1 MDGVHLRR
9 HKLFPE
15 QVHPQVP
22 GIEVRIADPENPSN
36 VLGTNQKGEIQ
47 IRGYC
52 LFEGYYKD
60 EEATQN
66 AMIDD
71 GWYRSGDLGALDNEG
86 YLSYLGR
93 WKDML
98 KIGGE
103 NVAALEIESH
113 INTHPAVV
121 LSQVVGVEDDRLD
134 EVAAVFI
141 EAVPGASVSSQDI
154 IDYCKGQISN
164 FKIPRYVVFLTEWPM
179 SATKIQKFKLKSFDL
194 GEKLTS

>member
-1 MDGVHLRR
+1 M
-9 HKLFPE
+9 
-15 QVHPQVP
+15 
-22 GIEVRIADPENPSN
+22 
-36 VLGTNQKGEIQ
+36 
-47 IRGYC
+47 
-52 LFEGYYKD
+52 FEGYYKD

>member
-1 MDGVHLRR
+1 
-9 HKLFPE
+9 
-15 QVHPQVP
+15 
-22 GIEVRIADPENPSN
+22 
-36 VLGTNQKGEIQ
+36 
-47 IRGYC
+47 
-52 LFEGYYKD
+52 
-60 EEATQN
+60 
-66 AMIDD
+66 
-71 GWYRSGDLGALDNEG
+71 
-86 YLSYLGR
+86 
-93 WKDML
+93 ML

-113 INTHPAVV
+113 INSHPAVV

-164 FKIPRYVVFLTEWPM
+164 FKIPRYVIFVTEWPM
-179 SATKIQKFKLKSFDL
+179 SATKIQNFKLKSLDL